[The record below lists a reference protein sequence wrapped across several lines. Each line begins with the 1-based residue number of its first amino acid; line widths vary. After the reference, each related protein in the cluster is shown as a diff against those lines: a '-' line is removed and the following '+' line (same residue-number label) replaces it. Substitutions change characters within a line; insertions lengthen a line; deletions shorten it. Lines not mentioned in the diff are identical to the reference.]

1 MPFLSEFTEYK
12 RRLANLIVKD
22 EMCVEL
28 LTGEKGHKLPAA
40 DLIGKNVFLYDYI
53 DETIKDAKAIICIEI
68 DEQYATSP
76 TARNFDLHIYVS
88 VHKNFMNFID
98 EDGRGQVRR
107 DLLCSRIDA
116 LINNS
121 TEFGFQKLE
130 PREGYRIV
138 FSTDHRTKD
147 MVYRVKGWNVYGDA
161 LVR

>member
-1 MPFLSEFTEYK
+1 MLFLSEFTEYK
-12 RRLANLIVKD
+12 RRLANLIVRD

-40 DLIGKNVFLYDYI
+40 DLIGKYVYLYDYV

-98 EDGRGQVRR
+98 ENGRGQVRR

-121 TEFGFQKLE
+121 SDFGFQKLE
-130 PREGYRIV
+130 PREGFRIV
-138 FSTDHRTKD
+138 FSSDHRTKD
-147 MVYRVKGWNVYGDA
+147 MVYRIKGWNVYGDA